1 MLKMV
6 SELWMEQ
13 ESRRRVADPIW
24 IRVCVEHPTRVGL
37 VAYDDIVV
45 RRDLVM
51 DPDGIW
57 DGTHI
62 LCSGRVWLGVRR
74 EMAYLLGEDPDG
86 I

>member
-1 MLKMV
+1 
-6 SELWMEQ
+6 MEQ
-13 ESRRRVADPIW
+13 ESRRRVADPNR
-24 IRVCVEHPTRVGL
+24 IRVWVEHPTGVSL
-37 VAYDDIVV
+37 VMNDDYIVSS
-45 RRDLVM
+45 DLVM